1 MQPNSQPSCTHPPKQ
16 QPIHQTGQPELA
28 QKLSS
33 KLQVLENQQDNVLL
47 ASQQNNKVY
56 LDDSSEIHLVH
67 QVPRSM
73 ESASS
78 VQPLAGSMESE
89 SSVQPLLAPAPAGAD
104 EGGELRLC
112 LEPVTASEPVTL
124 YPDTASR
131 EPGDGYPLADA
142 IIDVDQ
148 MEGAGQGDKSA
159 SGGFAIT
166 YYKHSDQICHFKHSG
181 SDLEETHTFAMLSG
195 SPSSSQA
202 DHHLSQ
208 QGRGAAEIDCDQ
220 EPGAMICP

>member
-1 MQPNSQPSCTHPPKQ
+1 MQPNSQPSCTHHPEQP
-16 QPIHQTGQPELA
+16 PIHQTGQPELA

-33 KLQVLENQQDNVLL
+33 KLQVLESQQDNVLL
-47 ASQQNNKVY
+47 ASQQNKVY
-56 LDDSSEIHLVH
+56 LDDSEIHLVH

-112 LEPVTASEPVTL
+112 LEPVTASEHVTL
-124 YPDTASR
+124 YPDTASS

-166 YYKHSDQICHFKHSG
+166 YHKHSDRHFKHSG
-181 SDLEETHTFAMLSG
+181 SDLEETHTFAGFAMLSG
-195 SPSSSQA
+195 SPFSSQA

-208 QGRGAAEIDCDQ
+208 HGRGAAEIDCDQ